1 MDRFK
6 DRFGLDYLKRGS
18 SENANVRSE
27 GLDQLPK
34 GMEDALVAYGRPVL
48 DALESS
54 STGELKL
61 FDVAQKID
69 VRVDVLYP
77 VVDYFSKKGYL
88 VVVREDKLGND
99 LLKLTPN
106 ASKLL
111 NK

>member
-6 DRFGLDYLKRGS
+6 DRFGLDYLKRDS

-27 GLDQLPK
+27 GSDQLPK
-34 GMEDALVAYGRPVL
+34 GMEEALVAYGRPLL

-54 STGELKL
+54 PTLELKL
-61 FDVAQKID
+61 FDVAQKIN

-88 VVVREDKLGND
+88 VAVQDKLGND